1 MTAPHTVLESNQ
13 PARQMACGW
22 PSQMGTIKPNARRAH
37 PSDSQP
43 GLVTE
48 LTDNCGPAGHK
59 LPLAIVLIAV
69 ITGLTEEPGWS
80 GHASRP

>member
-1 MTAPHTVLESNQ
+1 
-13 PARQMACGW
+13 
-22 PSQMGTIKPNARRAH
+22 MGTIKPNARRAH
-37 PSDSQP
+37 RSDSQA

-80 GHASRP
+80 GLRPAVREPVLPTTAAALVVSLTWAV